1 MQLQPQ
7 LGPGHGRK
15 RWRQCGSPLGQEVG
29 SDPQQECGPFRTQTA
44 PRPHRCSRAQGLRQA
59 PRGLPEVP
67 PLPPGSPQIFLE
79 GRPMCALAGG
89 GLEAPRP
96 AWASRKPLHAGP
108 RSEGP
113 RAHGAAAPQGRPAAG
128 GGSGLWVTGR
138 LSTGTAGGSAPGRGG
153 SVRGVGGQQTPSSG
167 NGRASGLAG
176 GWWCGEG
183 GALGLRRK
191 PPDH

>member
-138 LSTGTAGGSAPGRGG
+138 LSTGTAGGCAPGRGRQRAG
-153 SVRGVGGQQTPSSG
+153 GGGATDPFIWEWKGVWSRGRLVVRG
-167 NGRASGLAG
+167 
-176 GWWCGEG
+176 G